1 MNLNYKQINCLKYL
15 EQIFLLLNQSNIKFF
30 LEAGTLLKFNRYKKI
45 FPSTDIDLGFYYKDR
60 YKILN
65 FLKRLSRRGFRFEL
79 QNNFPIFIDHAKV
92 YFPNS
97 YMGSSKHIDFYI
109 YKENSDYLYLPR
121 IHKPDKKSLFS
132 TYLFYLINKLQK
144 INIKIKSKIVR
155 SIINKLVQLY
165 LKKGKRDSWK
175 FRKKYLNYL
184 KRKKV
189 SFTNFNLDVNIP
201 IMEKAYLRARYGVDW
216 MMPPK
221 SNWHKRL
228 TLK

>member
-1 MNLNYKQINCLKYL
+1 
-15 EQIFLLLNQSNIKFF
+15 
-30 LEAGTLLKFNRYKKI
+30 
-45 FPSTDIDLGFYYKDR
+45 
-60 YKILN
+60 
-65 FLKRLSRRGFRFEL
+65 
-79 QNNFPIFIDHAKV
+79 
-92 YFPNS
+92 
-97 YMGSSKHIDFYI
+97 MGSSKHIDFYI

-144 INIKIKSKIVR
+144 KNIKIKSKIVR

-184 KRKKV
+184 KKKKV
-189 SFTNFNLDVNIP
+189 SFTNFSLDVNIP